1 MVKFIVCTWWTHVWK
16 TSVLEYLET
25 IWYKR
30 HISVAWKYMEMLS
43 KLFWDSEYRSW
54 RTKNFSEF
62 QRMNIFADLEL
73 YFDSLKLENI
83 KDEIVFFDRWIFD
96 RIASL
101 KRENIEIPESI
112 EELVSKVTYYKKI
125 FVFEPIWFHEQR
137 EQTWR
142 MLNEEV
148 SLKWARFIEEEYKSR
163 WYEIVKVP
171 DIQNWTP
178 EENIKARAKFL
189 LDNI

>member
-1 MVKFIVCTWWTHVWK
+1 MNKFIVCTWWTHVWK

-43 KLFWDSEYRSW
+43 KLFWDLEYRTW

-73 YFDSLKLENI
+73 YFDSLKTENT
-83 KDEIVFFDRWIFD
+83 KDGIIFFDRWIFD
-96 RIASL
+96 WIASL

-112 EELVSKVTYYKKI
+112 EELVSRVEYYKKVFI
-125 FVFEPIWFHEQR
+125 FEPIWFHEQR

-142 MLNEEV
+142 MLNEET
-148 SLKWARFIEEEYKSR
+148 SLKWTRFIEEEYKWR

-171 DIQNWTP
+171 DIQIWTP